1 MISDADN
8 ARSVRG
14 DVQVQQTKS
23 VEGILDEIIQQ
34 EFVSDPGIYSVSIV
48 SKTGLMIAGRSASPS
63 KPETFSAMAA
73 IMYSSAE
80 ATRTDALKDKLE
92 YILGIFRNSKLVIC
106 EVSSS
111 LLIVVTADRNIET
124 EKILENMNKVIT
136 RTKQELVW
144 LR

>member
-1 MISDADN
+1 
-8 ARSVRG
+8 
-14 DVQVQQTKS
+14 
-23 VEGILDEIIQQ
+23 
-34 EFVSDPGIYSVSIV
+34 VSIV
-48 SKTGLMIAGRSASPS
+48 SKTGLLVAGRAASMA

-80 ATRTDALKDKLE
+80 ATRTDGLKDKLE
-92 YILGIFRNSKLVIC
+92 YILGVFRGSKLFIA

-111 LLIVVTADRNIET
+111 LLIVVTADRAVEAD
-124 EKILENMNKVIT
+124 KVLENMGKVVT

>member
-1 MISDADN
+1 L
-8 ARSVRG
+8 
-14 DVQVQQTKS
+14 QQTKS
-23 VEGILDEIIQQ
+23 VEGILDDIIQQ
-34 EFVSDPGIYSVSIV
+34 EFVTDSGIHSVSIV
-48 SKTGLMIAGRSASPS
+48 SKTGLMIAGRSASPA

-92 YILGIFRNSKLVIC
+92 HILCSFRNSKLLIA

-111 LLIVVTADRNIET
+111 LLIVVTADQSVDTGI
-124 EKILENMNKVIT
+124 ILESMNKVVT

>member
-1 MISDADN
+1 MVS
-8 ARSVRG
+8 G
-14 DVQVQQTKS
+14 GTMVQQTKS
-23 VEGILDEIIQQ
+23 VENILEEIIQQ
-34 EFVSDPGIYSVSIV
+34 EFPQDTNIHSVSIV
-48 SKTGLMIAGRSASPS
+48 SKTGLMIAGRTTSPS

-80 ATRTDALKDKLE
+80 ATHSDPLKDKCE
-92 YILGIFRNSKLVIC
+92 YLLGVYHDSKLIIT

-111 LLIVVTADRNIET
+111 LLIVVTCDRGTDES
-124 EKILENMNKVIT
+124 KILESMNKVIT

>member
-1 MISDADN
+1 M
-8 ARSVRG
+8 
-14 DVQVQQTKS
+14 QQTKS
-23 VEGILDEIIQQ
+23 VEGILDDIIQQ
-34 EFVSDPGIYSVSIV
+34 EFVTDSGIHSVSIV
-48 SKTGLMIAGRSASPS
+48 SKTGLMIAGRSASPA

-92 YILGIFRNSKLVIC
+92 HILCSFRNSKLLIA

-111 LLIVVTADRNIET
+111 LLIVVTADQSVDTGI
-124 EKILENMNKVIT
+124 ILESMNKVVT

>member
-1 MISDADN
+1 M
-8 ARSVRG
+8 
-14 DVQVQQTKS
+14 QQTKS
-23 VEGILDEIIQQ
+23 VEAILEEIIQQ
-34 EFVSDPGIYSVSIV
+34 ESPSDPAVQSISIV
-48 SKTGLMIAGRSASPS
+48 SKTGLLIAGKAASIA

-92 YILGIFRNSKLVIC
+92 YIVGVFRSTKLIIA

-111 LLIVVTADRNIET
+111 LLIISTTDRAADT
-124 EKILENMNKVIT
+124 EKVLESMNKIVT

>member
-1 MISDADN
+1 
-8 ARSVRG
+8 
-14 DVQVQQTKS
+14 VQQSKS
-23 VEGILDEIIQQ
+23 VENILDEIIQQ
-34 EFVSDPGIYSVSIV
+34 EFVTDAMIHSVSIV
-48 SKTGLMIAGRSASPS
+48 SKTGLLVAGRAASMA

-80 ATRTDALKDKLE
+80 ATRSDGMKDKLE
-92 YILGIFRNSKLVIC
+92 YLMGVFHGSKLFIS

-111 LLIVVTADRNIET
+111 LLIVVTADRGVET
-124 EKILENMNKVIT
+124 EKVLDNMSKVVT

>member
-1 MISDADN
+1 M
-8 ARSVRG
+8 
-14 DVQVQQTKS
+14 QQTKS

-34 EFVSDPGIYSVSIV
+34 EFVTDPGIHSVSIV
-48 SKTGLMIAGRSASPS
+48 SKTGLMIAGRSASPT

-92 YILGIFRNSKLVIC
+92 HIMCSFRNTRLIIA

-111 LLIVVTADRNIET
+111 LLIVVTAERSMDT
-124 EKILENMNKVIT
+124 EKVLENMNKVVT

>member
-1 MISDADN
+1 MGS
-8 ARSVRG
+8 ARHG
-14 DVQVQQTKS
+14 GETTQQTKS
-23 VEGILDEIIQQ
+23 VESILEEILQQ
-34 EFVSDPGIYSVSIV
+34 EFASDAPIQSASIV
-48 SKTGLMIAGRSASPS
+48 SKTGLLIAGRAASVS

-92 YILGIFRNSKLVIC
+92 YIVGTFRSSKLIIA

-111 LLIVVTADRNIET
+111 LLIVVTCARDIDEA
-124 EKILENMNKVIT
+124 KILDNMNKVVT

>member
-1 MISDADN
+1 MGAAQN
-8 ARSVRG
+8 G
-14 DVQVQQTKS
+14 GETTQQTKS
-23 VEGILDEIIQQ
+23 VESILEEILQQ
-34 EFVSDPGIYSVSIV
+34 EFTSDNPVQSASIV
-48 SKTGLMIAGRSASPS
+48 SKTGLLIAGKAASVS

-92 YILGIFRNSKLVIC
+92 YIVGTFRSSKLIIS

-111 LLIVVTADRNIET
+111 LLIVVTADRNADET
-124 EKILENMNKVIT
+124 KILDNMNKVIT

>member
-1 MISDADN
+1 M
-8 ARSVRG
+8 
-14 DVQVQQTKS
+14 QQTKS

-34 EFVSDPGIYSVSIV
+34 EFVTDPGIHSVSIV
-48 SKTGLMIAGRSASPS
+48 SKTGLMIAGRSASPA

-92 YILGIFRNSKLVIC
+92 HILCLFRNTKLFIA

-111 LLIVVTADRNIET
+111 LLIVVTVDRNMDSD
-124 EKILENMNKVIT
+124 KVLDNMNKVIT

>member
-1 MISDADN
+1 M
-8 ARSVRG
+8 
-14 DVQVQQTKS
+14 QQAKS
-23 VEGILDEIIQQ
+23 VENILEEIIQQ
-34 EFVSDPGIYSVSIV
+34 EFVTDASIQSVSIV
-48 SKTGLMIAGRSASPS
+48 SKTGLLIAGRSASIS

-92 YILGIFRNSKLVIC
+92 YLMCVFRSTQLFIS

-111 LLIVVTADRNIET
+111 LLIVVTADQNADQG
-124 EKILENMNKVIT
+124 KIMDNMNKVIT

>member
-1 MISDADN
+1 MPPVGVN
-8 ARSVRG
+8 G
-14 DVQVQQTKS
+14 MQQTKS
-23 VEGILDEIIQQ
+23 VEAILEEIIQQ
-34 EFVSDPGIYSVSIV
+34 ESPSDPAVQSISIV
-48 SKTGLMIAGRSASPS
+48 SKTGLLIAGKAASIA

-92 YILGIFRNSKLVIC
+92 YIVGVFRSTKLIIA

-111 LLIVVTADRNIET
+111 LLIIATTDRAADN
-124 EKILENMNKVIT
+124 EKVLESMNKIVT

>member
-1 MISDADN
+1 M
-8 ARSVRG
+8 
-14 DVQVQQTKS
+14 QQTKS
-23 VEGILDEIIQQ
+23 VEAILEEIIQQ
-34 EFVSDPGIYSVSIV
+34 ESPSDPAVQSISIV
-48 SKTGLMIAGRSASPS
+48 SKTGLLIAGKAASIA

-92 YILGIFRNSKLVIC
+92 YIVGVFRSTKLIIA

-111 LLIVVTADRNIET
+111 LLIIATTDRAADN
-124 EKILENMNKVIT
+124 EKVLESMNKIIT

>member
-1 MISDADN
+1 M
-8 ARSVRG
+8 
-14 DVQVQQTKS
+14 QQTKS
-23 VEGILDEIIQQ
+23 VEAILEEIIQQ
-34 EFVSDPGIYSVSIV
+34 ESPSDPAVQSISIV
-48 SKTGLMIAGRSASPS
+48 SKTGLLIAGKAASIA

-92 YILGIFRNSKLVIC
+92 YIVGVFRSTKLIIA

-111 LLIVVTADRNIET
+111 LLIIATTDRAADN
-124 EKILENMNKVIT
+124 EKVLESMNKIVT

>member
-1 MISDADN
+1 MPPVGVN
-8 ARSVRG
+8 G
-14 DVQVQQTKS
+14 MQQTKS
-23 VEGILDEIIQQ
+23 VEAILEEIIQQ
-34 EFVSDPGIYSVSIV
+34 ESPSDPAVQSISIV
-48 SKTGLMIAGRSASPS
+48 SKTGLLIAGKAASIA

-92 YILGIFRNSKLVIC
+92 YIVGVFRSTKLIIA

-111 LLIVVTADRNIET
+111 LLIIATTDRAADN
-124 EKILENMNKVIT
+124 EKVLESMNKIIT

>member
-1 MISDADN
+1 L
-8 ARSVRG
+8 
-14 DVQVQQTKS
+14 QQTKS

-34 EFVSDPGIYSVSIV
+34 EFVTDPGVHSVSIV
-48 SKTGLMIAGRSASPS
+48 SKTGLMIAGRSASPA

-73 IMYSSAE
+73 IMFSSAE

-92 YILGIFRNSKLVIC
+92 HILCSFRNTRLVIA

-111 LLIVVTADRNIET
+111 LLIVVTTDRSMDT
-124 EKILENMNKVIT
+124 EKVLENMNKVIT

>member
-1 MISDADN
+1 L
-8 ARSVRG
+8 
-14 DVQVQQTKS
+14 QQTKS

-34 EFVSDPGIYSVSIV
+34 EFVSDPGIHSVSIV
-48 SKTGLMIAGRSASPS
+48 SKTGLMIAGRSASPA

-80 ATRTDALKDKLE
+80 ATKTDAFKDKLE
-92 YILGIFRNSKLVIC
+92 HILCSFRNSKLIIA

-111 LLIVVTADRNIET
+111 LLIVVTADRVTDT
-124 EKILENMNKVIT
+124 EKIVENMNKVVT

>member
-1 MISDADN
+1 M
-8 ARSVRG
+8 
-14 DVQVQQTKS
+14 QQAKS
-23 VEGILDEIIQQ
+23 VENILEEIIQQ
-34 EFVSDPGIYSVSIV
+34 EFVTDASIQSVSIV
-48 SKTGLMIAGRSASPS
+48 SKTGLLIAGRSASIS

-80 ATRTDALKDKLE
+80 AARTDALKDKLE
-92 YILGIFRNSKLVIC
+92 YLLCVFRSTQLFIS

-111 LLIVVTADRNIET
+111 LLIVVTADQNADHG
-124 EKILENMNKVIT
+124 KIMDNMNKVIT

>member
-1 MISDADN
+1 M
-8 ARSVRG
+8 
-14 DVQVQQTKS
+14 QQAKS
-23 VEGILDEIIQQ
+23 VENILEEIIQQ
-34 EFVSDPGIYSVSIV
+34 EFVTDASIQSVSIV
-48 SKTGLMIAGRSASPS
+48 SKTGLLIAGRSASIS
-63 KPETFSAMAA
+63 KPEKFSAMAA

-92 YILGIFRNSKLVIC
+92 YLLCVFRSTKLFIS

-111 LLIVVTADRNIET
+111 LLIVVTADQNADHN
-124 EKILENMNKVIT
+124 KVMDNMNKVIT

>member
-1 MISDADN
+1 M
-8 ARSVRG
+8 
-14 DVQVQQTKS
+14 QQTKS

-34 EFVSDPGIYSVSIV
+34 EFVTDPGIHSVSIV
-48 SKTGLMIAGRSASPS
+48 SKTGLMIAGRSASPT

-92 YILGIFRNSKLVIC
+92 HIMCSFRSTRLIIA

-111 LLIVVTADRNIET
+111 LLIVVTAERSMDT
-124 EKILENMNKVIT
+124 EKVLENMNKVVT

>member
-1 MISDADN
+1 M
-8 ARSVRG
+8 
-14 DVQVQQTKS
+14 QQTKS

-34 EFVSDPGIYSVSIV
+34 EFVTDPGVQSVSIV
-48 SKTGLMIAGRSASPS
+48 SKTGLMIAGRSASPA

-92 YILGIFRNSKLVIC
+92 HILCSFRNTRLVIA

-111 LLIVVTADRNIET
+111 LLIVVTTDRSMDT
-124 EKILENMNKVIT
+124 EKVLENMNKVIT

>member
-1 MISDADN
+1 M
-8 ARSVRG
+8 
-14 DVQVQQTKS
+14 QQTKS

-34 EFVSDPGIYSVSIV
+34 EFVTDPGIHSVSIV
-48 SKTGLMIAGRSASPS
+48 SKTGLMIAGRSASPT

-92 YILGIFRNSKLVIC
+92 NIMCSFRNTRLIIA

-111 LLIVVTADRNIET
+111 LLIVVTAERSMDT
-124 EKILENMNKVIT
+124 EKVLENMNKVVT

>member
-1 MISDADN
+1 L
-8 ARSVRG
+8 
-14 DVQVQQTKS
+14 QQTKS
-23 VEGILDEIIQQ
+23 VENILEEIIQQ
-34 EFVSDPGIYSVSIV
+34 EFVSDQTIHSVSIV
-48 SKTGLMIAGRSASPS
+48 SKTGLMIAGKAASPS

-92 YILGIFRNSKLVIC
+92 YILCIFRGNKLIIS

-111 LLIVVTADRNIET
+111 LLIVVTADRSADH
-124 EKILENMNKVIT
+124 EKILESMNKVIT

>member
-1 MISDADN
+1 M
-8 ARSVRG
+8 
-14 DVQVQQTKS
+14 QQAKS
-23 VEGILDEIIQQ
+23 VENILEEIIQQ
-34 EFVSDPGIYSVSIV
+34 EFVTDASIQSVSIV
-48 SKTGLMIAGRSASPS
+48 SKTGLLIAGRSASIS

-92 YILGIFRNSKLVIC
+92 YLLCVFRSTKLFIS

-111 LLIVVTADRNIET
+111 LLIVVTADQNADLG
-124 EKILENMNKVIT
+124 KVMDNMNKVIT

>member
-1 MISDADN
+1 L
-8 ARSVRG
+8 
-14 DVQVQQTKS
+14 QQTKS

-34 EFVSDPGIYSVSIV
+34 EFVTDPGVQSVSIV
-48 SKTGLMIAGRSASPS
+48 SKTGLMIAGRSASPA

-92 YILGIFRNSKLVIC
+92 HILCSFRNTRLVIA

-111 LLIVVTADRNIET
+111 LLIVVTTDRSMDT
-124 EKILENMNKVIT
+124 EKVLENMNKVIT

>member
-1 MISDADN
+1 L
-8 ARSVRG
+8 
-14 DVQVQQTKS
+14 QQTKS
-23 VEGILDEIIQQ
+23 VENILEEIIQQ
-34 EFVSDPGIYSVSIV
+34 EFVTDSGIHSVSVV
-48 SKTGLMIAGRSASPS
+48 SKTGLMIAGKSASPS

-80 ATRTDALKDKLE
+80 ATRMDATKDKLE
-92 YILGIFRNSKLVIC
+92 YILCNFRGSKLVIS

-111 LLIVVTADRNIET
+111 LLIVVTAEREADQ
-124 EKILENMNKVIT
+124 EKILENMSKVVT

>member
-1 MISDADN
+1 MN
-8 ARSVRG
+8 T
-14 DVQVQQTKS
+14 QQTKS
-23 VEGILDEIIQQ
+23 VESILEEILQQ
-34 EFVSDPGIYSVSIV
+34 EFASDAPIQSASIV
-48 SKTGLMIAGRSASPS
+48 SKTGLLIAGRAASVA

-92 YILGIFRNSKLVIC
+92 YIVGTFRSSKLIIA

-111 LLIVVTADRNIET
+111 LLIVVTTNRDADEA
-124 EKILENMNKVIT
+124 KVLDNMNKVIT